1 MFAITNPTASAINSA
16 AKALIGGALV
26 GIPTETVYG
35 LAADAENEAAVA
47 RIYSVKGRPQ
57 DHPVIVHIGSV
68 DYLNKWAINI
78 PDYALK
84 LAKEYWPGP
93 MTLILE
99 RSEIAK
105 NFITGGQ
112 NTVGLRVPAHLT
124 TLAILEDFHKLGGN
138 GLAAPSAN
146 RFGAVSPTNAE
157 AVQSELGEFLDAS
170 QDLIIDGGQS
180 LVGVE
185 STIIDCTGRFPKS
198 LRPGSISLE
207 MIAGTTELKAMF
219 NGKSN
224 IRVSGLLEKHY
235 SPDAEVVINQKANPG
250 DGFIA
255 LSKFKTPDGCFRL
268 ISANSIEDFA
278 HSLYQ
283 GLRDADA
290 RCIKRIVVI
299 PPEGGGIALA
309 IRDRLIRA
317 SKKNEN

>member
-1 MFAITNPTASAINSA
+1 MFAITDPNKSAITSA

-84 LAKEYWPGP
+84 LANEYWPGP

-105 NFITGGQ
+105 DFITGGQ

-146 RFGAVSPTNAE
+146 RFGAVSPTIAE
-157 AVQSELGEFLDAS
+157 AVQAELGKFLDS
-170 QDLIIDGGQS
+170 SRDLIIDGGQS

-185 STIIDCTGRFPKS
+185 STIIDCTGEFPMI
-198 LRPGSISLE
+198 LRPGAIIEE
-207 MIAGTTELKAMF
+207 MIMITTGLNTKQ
-219 NGKSN
+219 NN
-224 IRVSGLLEKHY
+224 QPTIRVSGSLDQHY
-235 SPDAEVVINQKANPG
+235 SPKAKILLNGNASPG

-255 LSKFKTPDGCFRL
+255 IDLLDTPEGAVRL
-268 ISANSIEDFA
+268 ASPGTLEDFA
-278 HSLYQ
+278 RILYEAFRE
-283 GLRDADA
+283 GDKRG
-290 RCIKRIVVI
+290 INRIVVI
-299 PPEGGGIALA
+299 PPNGDGLAIA
-309 IRDRLIRA
+309 IRDRLTRA
-317 SKKNEN
+317 AR

>member
-16 AKALIGGALV
+16 AKALISGALV

-57 DHPVIVHIGSV
+57 DHPVIVHIGSI

-78 PDYALK
+78 PGYALK

-105 NFITGGQ
+105 DFITGGQ
-112 NTVGLRVPAHLT
+112 GTVGLRVPAHVT
-124 TLAILEDFHKLGGN
+124 TLALLKEFHKLGGN
-138 GLAAPSAN
+138 GIAAPSAN

-157 AVQSELGEFLDAS
+157 AVQSELGESLD
-170 QDLIIDGGQS
+170 QLRDLIIDGGQS

-185 STIIDCTGRFPKS
+185 STIIDCTDNIPKL
-198 LRPGSISLE
+198 LRPGFISLD
-207 MIAGTTELKAMF
+207 MIKESTELKAIY
-219 NGKSN
+219 NEKSI
-224 IRVSGLLEKHY
+224 IRVSGSLEQHY
-235 SPDAEVVINQKANPG
+235 SPKAEIVLNGTVHAG

-255 LSKFKTPDGCFRL
+255 LSNVRTPIGSFRL
-268 ISANSIEDFA
+268 ISPISIEDFA

-283 GLRDADA
+283 GLRDADKKG
-290 RCIKRIVVI
+290 IKRVVVI
-299 PPEGGGIALA
+299 PPDGDGLALA
-309 IRDRLIRA
+309 IRDRLTRA
-317 SKKNEN
+317 SN

>member
-1 MFAITNPTASAINSA
+1 MFAITNPTAIAINSA

-99 RSEIAK
+99 RSKIAK

-112 NTVGLRVPAHLT
+112 NTVGLRVPAHIT
-124 TLAILEDFHKLGGN
+124 ALALLKEFHKLGGN
-138 GLAAPSAN
+138 GIAAPSAN

-157 AVQSELGEFLDAS
+157 AVQSELGQFLDAS
-170 QDLIIDGGQS
+170 QDLIINGGQS

-185 STIIDCTGRFPKS
+185 STIIDCTSKFPMI
-198 LRPGSISLE
+198 LRPGAITEE
-207 MIAGTTELKAMF
+207 MVMVTTGLNTKLD
-219 NGKSN
+219 NQPT
-224 IRVSGLLEKHY
+224 IRVSGSLEQHY
-235 SPDAEVVINQKANPG
+235 SPKAKISLGGNVSMG

-255 LSKFKTPDGCFRL
+255 LIGLDTPEGGERLASPKTTEEFARTLYAALREADKRG
-268 ISANSIEDFA
+268 IE
-278 HSLYQ
+278 
-283 GLRDADA
+283 
-290 RCIKRIVVI
+290 RIVVI
-299 PPEGGGIALA
+299 PPEGDGIAIA
-309 IRDRLIRA
+309 IRDRLTRA
-317 SKKNEN
+317 AR

>member
-1 MFAITNPTASAINSA
+1 MFAITNPSPSAINSA

-47 RIYSVKGRPQ
+47 RVYSVKGRPQ

-68 DYLNKWAINI
+68 DYLTRWAINI

-99 RSEIAK
+99 RSEIA
-105 NFITGGQ
+105 NDFITGGQ
-112 NTVGLRVPAHLT
+112 DTVGLRVPAHVI
-124 TLAILEDFHKLGGN
+124 TLALLEEFHKLGGN
-138 GLAAPSAN
+138 GIAAPSAN

-157 AVQSELGEFLDAS
+157 AVQSELGESLDQS
-170 QDLIIDGGQS
+170 RDLIIDGGQS

-185 STIIDCTGRFPKS
+185 STIIDCTDKIPKL
-198 LRPGSISLE
+198 LRPGFISLE
-207 MIAGTTELKAMF
+207 MIIKTTELKAIY
-219 NGKSN
+219 NENSK
-224 IRVSGLLEKHY
+224 IRVSGSMEKHY
-235 SPDAEVVINQKANPG
+235 SPEAEIVLNGTVHAG

-255 LSKFKTPDGCFRL
+255 LSNVRTPIGGFRL
-268 ISANSIEDFA
+268 ISPISIEDFA

-283 GLRDADA
+283 GLREADKKG
-290 RCIKRIVVI
+290 IKRVVVI
-299 PPEGGGIALA
+299 PPDGDGLALA
-309 IRDRLIRA
+309 IRDRLTRA
-317 SKKNEN
+317 SN

>member
-1 MFAITNPTASAINSA
+1 MFTITNPGESDITSA

-57 DHPVIVHIGSV
+57 NHPVIVHIGSV

-105 NFITGGQ
+105 DFITGGQ
-112 NTVGLRVPAHLT
+112 ETVGLRVPAHTT
-124 TLAILEDFHKLGGN
+124 TLALLEEFQKLGGN
-138 GLAAPSAN
+138 GIAAPSAN

-157 AVQSELGEFLDAS
+157 AVQSELGEFLDES
-170 QDLIIDGGQS
+170 RDLIIDGGQS

-185 STIIDCTGRFPKS
+185 STIIDCTSEFPRI
-198 LRPGSISLE
+198 LRPGAISIE
-207 MIAGTTELKAMF
+207 MIFGTTGLMSKP
-219 NGKSN
+219 NIDSK
-224 IRVSGLLEKHY
+224 IRVSGSLEQHY
-235 SPDAEVVINQKANPG
+235 SPKAKILLRGKASAG

-255 LSKFKTPDGCFRL
+255 LKVFDTPEGAVRLASPKTLEEYAR
-268 ISANSIEDFA
+268 I
-278 HSLYQ
+278 LYAV
-283 GLRDADA
+283 LREADK
-290 RCIKRIVVI
+290 RGINRIVVI
-299 PPEGGGIALA
+299 PPEGNGIAIA
-309 IRDRLIRA
+309 IRDRLARA
-317 SKKNEN
+317 AR

>member
-1 MFAITNPTASAINSA
+1 MFAITNPNKGAITSA

-35 LAADAENEAAVA
+35 LAADAENETAVA

-57 DHPVIVHIGSV
+57 DHPVIVHVGSV

-84 LAKEYWPGP
+84 LANEYWPGP

-112 NTVGLRVPAHLT
+112 ETVGLRVPAHLT
-124 TLAILEDFHKLGGN
+124 TLALLEEFHNLGGN
-138 GLAAPSAN
+138 GIAAPSAN

-157 AVQSELGEFLDAS
+157 AVQSELGKFLDAS

-180 LVGVE
+180 SVGVE
-185 STIIDCTGRFPKS
+185 STIIDCTEDFPIIR
-198 LRPGSISLE
+198 RPGAISFE
-207 MIAGTTELKAMF
+207 MIFGTTGLISKP
-219 NGKSN
+219 NIDSK
-224 IRVSGLLEKHY
+224 IRVSGSLEQHY
-235 SPDAEVVINQKANPG
+235 SPKAKILLKGKVGPG

-255 LSKFKTPDGCFRL
+255 LDYFVTPEGTVRLASPTTLEEYARILYATFR
-268 ISANSIEDFA
+268 E
-278 HSLYQ
+278 
-283 GLRDADA
+283 ADK
-290 RCIKRIVVI
+290 RGINRIVVI
-299 PPEGGGIALA
+299 PPEGDGIAIA
-309 IRDRLIRA
+309 IRDRLARA
-317 SKKNEN
+317 AR

>member
-1 MFAITNPTASAINSA
+1 MFAITNPNKGAITSA

-57 DHPVIVHIGSV
+57 DHPVIVHVGSV

-84 LAKEYWPGP
+84 LANEYWPGP

-112 NTVGLRVPAHLT
+112 ETVGLRVPAHLT
-124 TLAILEDFHKLGGN
+124 TLALLEEFHNLGGN
-138 GLAAPSAN
+138 GIAAPSAN

-157 AVQSELGEFLDAS
+157 AVQSELGKFLDAS
-170 QDLIIDGGQS
+170 QDLIIDGGKS

-185 STIIDCTGRFPKS
+185 STIIDCTSKFPS
-198 LRPGSISLE
+198 VLRPGAISEE
-207 MIAGTTELKAMF
+207 MIEATTGLNVK
-219 NGKSN
+219 NDNKPQ
-224 IRVSGLLEKHY
+224 IRVSGSLERHY
-235 SPDAEVVINQKANPG
+235 SPKAKILLSGKVSLG

-255 LSKFKTPDGCFRL
+255 INSLDTPEGAVRL
-268 ISANSIEDFA
+268 ASPETLEDFA
-278 HSLYQ
+278 RTLYSA
-283 GLRDADA
+283 LREGDK
-290 RCIKRIVVI
+290 RGMNRIVVI
-299 PPEGGGIALA
+299 PPEGNGLAKA
-309 IRDRLIRA
+309 IRDRLARA
-317 SKKNEN
+317 AR

>member
-1 MFAITNPTASAINSA
+1 MLSITNPSEIAINNA

-35 LAADAENEAAVA
+35 LAADAENPEAVA

-99 RSEIAK
+99 RSELAK
-105 NFITGGQ
+105 DFITGRQ
-112 NTVGLRVPAHLT
+112 ETIGLRVPAHIT
-124 TLAILEDFHKLGGN
+124 ALALLKEFHKLGRN
-138 GLAAPSAN
+138 GIAAPSAN

-157 AVQSELGEFLDAS
+157 AVQSELGQFLDAS
-170 QDLIIDGGQS
+170 QDLIINGGQS

-185 STIIDCTGRFPKS
+185 STIIDCTSKFPMI
-198 LRPGSISLE
+198 LRPGAITEE
-207 MIAGTTELKAMF
+207 MVMVTTGLNTKL
-219 NGKSN
+219 NN
-224 IRVSGLLEKHY
+224 QPTIRVSGSLEQHY
-235 SPDAEVVINQKANPG
+235 SPKAKISLGGNVSMG

-255 LSKFKTPDGCFRL
+255 LIGLDTPEGGERLASPKTTEEFARTLYAALREADKRG
-268 ISANSIEDFA
+268 IE
-278 HSLYQ
+278 
-283 GLRDADA
+283 
-290 RCIKRIVVI
+290 RIVVI
-299 PPEGGGIALA
+299 PPEGDGIAIA
-309 IRDRLIRA
+309 IRDRLTRA
-317 SKKNEN
+317 AR